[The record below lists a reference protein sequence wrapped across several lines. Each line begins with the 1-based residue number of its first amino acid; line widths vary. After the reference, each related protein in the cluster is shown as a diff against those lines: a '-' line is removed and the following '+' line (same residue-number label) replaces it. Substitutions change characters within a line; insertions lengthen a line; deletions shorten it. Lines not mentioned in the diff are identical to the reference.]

1 VISFWTDATGNI
13 NQIKTISTPPTHVCS
28 FSILEVGA
36 PKNNNFQKNGPV
48 KKKIGILFFLFSNRN
63 IERREIGKKESRI
76 RCLKESRTATFVS
89 LYLGSKKVRKYF
101 FQLLMLLIQLKVFWN
116 IWFLSWQKNS
126 EAKEKTPHCF
136 NMTIHSMLKVLL
148 KCNFEVIF

>member
-1 VISFWTDATGNI
+1 MISCWTDETGNI
-13 NQIKTISTPPTHVCS
+13 NQIKTINTPPTHVFF
-28 FSILEVGA
+28 FSIL
-36 PKNNNFQKNGPV
+36 
-48 KKKIGILFFLFSNRN
+48 L
-63 IERREIGKKESRI
+63 
-76 RCLKESRTATFVS
+76 
-89 LYLGSKKVRKYF
+89 LYLLEEKVRKYF

-148 KCNFEVIF
+148 KCNFEVILFNITKRHHERSSFVCSRGCSYFCFV